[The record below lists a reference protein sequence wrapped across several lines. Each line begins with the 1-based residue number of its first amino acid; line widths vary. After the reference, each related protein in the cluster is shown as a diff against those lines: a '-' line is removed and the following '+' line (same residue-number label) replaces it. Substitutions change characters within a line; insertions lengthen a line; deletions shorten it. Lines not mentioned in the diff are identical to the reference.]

1 MLNKLKTRQILKFTH
16 SQSGKTSGPARFI
29 FRSQKQLA
37 FEKQTHTHTHT
48 QESENKG
55 AYMCDFFILFSVCY
69 GIQNPQHGFP
79 FLIPY
84 YMPLLLKGKVKL
96 PNSNSKHQA

>member
-1 MLNKLKTRQILKFTH
+1 VDQHDSFLDHKNSWLLKSKH
-16 SQSGKTSGPARFI
+16 
-29 FRSQKQLA
+29 
-37 FEKQTHTHTHT
+37 THTHTHT

-55 AYMCDFFILFSVCY
+55 AYMCDFLILFSVCY